1 MVVGFLLTLMN
12 DVRMVVCLWYKCA
25 ETSQRMVMVRTA
37 PLCRTEYKKGP
48 GIHMEI
54 DCTHVIVLHD
64 ERLDNPAK
72 YYNQF
77 IAEAGW
83 IGGTMVNKDPPKN
96 KSKQKNVTS
105 KDWVYKAAKK
115 TGVVTYRHA
124 LTEELAITTPSEDAL
139 NTSMSQIS
147 SGSKK
152 TPKFGTPNTPKTPA
166 STSTEGTEKCTSVK
180 DRKKEEKR
188 QKEEAKQLARER
200 KEEEEARQEEKDR
213 KKQEEKDKVQQERD
227 RKEQQHQR
235 ERHQREAREGDRN
248 EKKEADQRKNGLTKD
263 QQKDV
268 EDKITA
274 DVKKQVAEV
283 LKTLDNKKAQK
294 FERVDMNN
302 KRERSGGKKVRA
314 TCNKRKRKEDK
325 RHAKTGG
332 KSQSDDD
339 DDDDDNDDDDESESE
354 SDGSDSGDGSDS
366 DDDRPYNCSAASR
379 ARGTLR
385 QQQQVSTLETE
396 LQIQKQSFQ
405 NLNQDN
411 ERREFLRRKN
421 SEDARQ
427 LEDALEREGL
437 ANTLK
442 KERKKNKKLKKKLKK
457 QFRKRID

>member
-1 MVVGFLLTLMN
+1 
-12 DVRMVVCLWYKCA
+12 
-25 ETSQRMVMVRTA
+25 MVMVRTA
-37 PLCRTEYKKGP
+37 PLCRPEYKKGP

-54 DCTHVIVLHD
+54 DCTHVIVLHE
-64 ERLDNPAK
+64 ERLDNPTK

-83 IGGTMVNKDPPKN
+83 IGGTMVNKDTPRS
-96 KSKQKNVTS
+96 KSKQKQVTS
-105 KDWVYKAAKK
+105 KDWVFKTTK
-115 TGVVTYRHA
+115 TGIITYRHA

-139 NTSMSQIS
+139 NTSMSQIR
-147 SGSKK
+147 SGKK

-200 KEEEEARQEEKDR
+200 KEEEEARQYQEEARQEEKER

-268 EDKITA
+268 DDKITA
-274 DVKKQVAEV
+274 EVKKQVAEV

-294 FERVDMNN
+294 SERVDMNN
-302 KRERSGGKKVRA
+302 KRERSGDKKVRV

-325 RHAKTGG
+325 RHAKTGE

-339 DDDDDNDDDDESESE
+339 DDDDDDDDESESE

-366 DDDRPYNCSAASR
+366 DDDRPYNCSAARAR

-396 LQIQKQSFQ
+396 LQIQKHAFQ
-405 NLNQDN
+405 NLNQEN

-421 SEDARQ
+421 SEDAWQ
-427 LEDALEREGL
+427 LEDAFEREGL

-442 KERKKNKKLKKKLKK
+442 KERRKNKKLRKKLKK
-457 QFRKRID
+457 QSRKRRT